1 MPDADDPSQH
11 LVELIQAGIDP
22 EGNFG
27 RLFERHSRGIHYL
40 FLRRGFSAEE
50 TRDLAQEV
58 FLRVSRG
65 LPKFRLESQFKTWV
79 FEIADNVAQNELRRR
94 STGKR
99 KGKEISLDT
108 GGMGGQW
115 EEGEPAPFEP
125 PPQPPKALDEVL
137 KREQAELLS
146 RAIGDLP
153 PKMRVC
159 FQLRYGQGRKYE
171 EIAVLM
177 NVSID
182 TVKAHLHQARQRLRI
197 ELSDAS

>member
-1 MPDADDPSQH
+1 MSADDPNQR

-27 RLFERHSRGIHYL
+27 RLFKLHIHGVHYL

-50 TRDLAQEV
+50 ARDLAQDV

-65 LPKFRLESQFKTWV
+65 LPRFRLESQFKTWV

-99 KGKEISLDT
+99 KGKEISFDT
-108 GGMGGQW
+108 GGQG

-137 KREQAELLS
+137 KREQEERLS
-146 RAIGDLP
+146 RAIQDLP
-153 PKMRVC
+153 QKMRAC

-177 NVSID
+177 NVSVD
-182 TVKAHLHQARQRLRI
+182 TVKAHLHQAKQRLRI

>member
-1 MPDADDPSQH
+1 MPADDPSQR

-22 EGNFG
+22 EGNFE
-27 RLFERHSRGIHYL
+27 RLVKPHYPRINSF
-40 FLRRGFSAEE
+40 FLRRGFSVEE
-50 TRDLAQEV
+50 ARDLTQDV

-108 GGMGGQW
+108 AGQG

-125 PPQPPKALDEVL
+125 PPQPPKALDDVL
-137 KREQAELLS
+137 KREQTERLS
-146 RAIGDLP
+146 RAIQDLP
-153 PKMRVC
+153 PKMRAC
-159 FQLRYGQGRKYE
+159 FQLRYGQGHKYE

-177 NVSID
+177 NVSVD
-182 TVKAHLHQARQRLRI
+182 TVKAHLHQAKQKLKI

>member
-1 MPDADDPSQH
+1 MPPDDPSQS
-11 LVELIQAGIDP
+11 LVEQIQAGIDP

-27 RLFERHSRGIHYL
+27 RLFRRHERRIRSY
-40 FLRRGFSAEE
+40 FLQRRFSAEE
-50 TRDLAQEV
+50 AMDFTQEV
-58 FLRVSRG
+58 FLRVARG
-65 LPKFRLESQFKTWV
+65 IATFRGESQFKTWL
-79 FEIADNVAQNELRRR
+79 FEIADHVYQNELRRR

-99 KGKEISLDT
+99 QGKEISLDT
-108 GGMGGQW
+108 GGMGGQG

-137 KREQAELLS
+137 QRERAERLG
-146 RAIGDLP
+146 RAIQELP
-153 PKMRVC
+153 PKMRTC
-159 FQLRYGQGRKYE
+159 FQLRYAQGRKYE

-182 TVKAHLHQARQRLRI
+182 TVKAHLHQAKQKLKI

>member
-1 MPDADDPSQH
+1 MPDADDPSQR

-27 RLFERHSRGIHYL
+27 RLFERHARGIHYF

-50 TRDLAQEV
+50 ARDLVQDV

-94 STGKR
+94 STAKR
-99 KGKEISLDT
+99 KGKEISFDT
-108 GGMGGQW
+108 GGQG

-137 KREQAELLS
+137 KREQEERLS
-146 RAIGDLP
+146 RAIQDLP
-153 PKMRVC
+153 QKMRAC
-159 FQLRYGQGRKYE
+159 FQLRYGQDRKYE

-182 TVKAHLHQARQRLRI
+182 TVKAHLHQAKQRLRI

>member
-1 MPDADDPSQH
+1 MSADDPSQR

-22 EGNFG
+22 EGSFG
-27 RLFERHSRGIHYL
+27 RLFELHDRRIRSF
-40 FLRRGFSAEE
+40 FLRRGFSVEE
-50 TRDLAQEV
+50 ARDLTQDV

-94 STGKR
+94 GTGKR
-99 KGKEISLDT
+99 KGKEISFDT
-108 GGMGGQW
+108 GGQG

-125 PPQPPKALDEVL
+125 PPQPPKALEEVL
-137 KREQAELLS
+137 KREQTERLS
-146 RAIGDLP
+146 RAIEDLP
-153 PKMRVC
+153 KKMRVC
-159 FQLRYGQGRKYE
+159 FQLRYGQGHKYE

-182 TVKAHLHQARQRLRI
+182 TVKAHLHQAKQRLKI

>member
-1 MPDADDPSQH
+1 MPADDPSQR
-11 LVELIQAGIDP
+11 LVKLIQDGIDR
-22 EGNFG
+22 EGNFE
-27 RLFERHSRGIHYL
+27 RLFKLHARGIHSY
-40 FLRRGFSAEE
+40 FLRRRLSAEE
-50 TRDLAQEV
+50 ARDSTQEV

-65 LPKFRLESQFKTWV
+65 LGSFRGESQFKTWLL
-79 FEIADNVAQNELRRR
+79 EIADHVYQNELRRR

-99 KGKEISLDT
+99 KGKEISLET
-108 GGMGGQW
+108 GGQG
-115 EEGEPAPFEP
+115 EEGEPARFEP

-146 RAIGDLP
+146 RAIEDLP

-159 FQLRYGQGRKYE
+159 FQLRYSQGRKYE

-177 NVSID
+177 NVSVD
-182 TVKAHLHQARQRLRI
+182 TVKAHLHQAKQKLKI

>member
-1 MPDADDPSQH
+1 MSADDPNQR

-22 EGNFG
+22 EGNFE
-27 RLFERHSRGIHYL
+27 RLFKLHDRGIRNY
-40 FLRRGFSAEE
+40 FLRRGLAAEE
-50 TRDLAQEV
+50 ARDSTQEV

-65 LPKFRLESQFKTWV
+65 LGSFRGESQFRTWLL
-79 FEIADNVAQNELRRR
+79 EIADHVYQNELRRR

-108 GGMGGQW
+108 GGQG
-115 EEGEPAPFEP
+115 EEGEPARFEP

-137 KREQAELLS
+137 KWEQTERLS
-146 RAIGDLP
+146 RAIGELP
-153 PKMRVC
+153 LKMRTC

-177 NVSID
+177 NVSI
-182 TVKAHLHQARQRLRI
+182 
-197 ELSDAS
+197 